1 MVDKDINV
9 YPATHR
15 TDHRTTYYTNKEWES
30 LADADD
36 WERGPPVFES
46 REAHFLTVSGS
57 RAVELGLADGT
68 SRSLDA
74 ALDVLAAKRPATV
87 LAHTWID
94 GTIELLNSYW
104 VTGLLLL
111 VGFIA
116 LAVEFSAPGFGVG
129 GLTALLCFAL
139 FFWSRFLGGTAG
151 WLEVT
156 LFVTSLAFIAAE
168 FFVIPGF
175 GFAGITGL
183 ALMLVSLVMAS
194 QRVLF
199 PASGADWSH
208 LGLNVFTITAAM
220 LGVVIVLFFAADY
233 FQGLPLFK
241 RLVLEPPSYASA
253 YENQPRPAEG
263 TKDAESMTPWERI
276 GVGDFG
282 RSVSPLRPSGKAQF
296 AEDVVDVATEG
307 EFIAANSAIRVLR
320 KQGMRIVV
328 REA

>member
-1 MVDKDINV
+1 MQ
-9 YPATHR
+9 
-15 TDHRTTYYTNKEWES
+15 
-30 LADADD
+30 
-36 WERGPPVFES
+36 
-46 REAHFLTVSGS
+46 
-57 RAVELGLADGT
+57 
-68 SRSLDA
+68 RSA
-74 ALDVLAAKRPATV
+74 ASMMPRL
-87 LAHTWID
+87 
-94 GTIELLNSYW
+94 
-104 VTGLLLL
+104 
-111 VGFIA
+111 
-116 LAVEFSAPGFGVG
+116 
-129 GLTALLCFAL
+129 
-139 FFWSRFLGGTAG
+139 
-151 WLEVT
+151 
-156 LFVTSLAFIAAE
+156 AAE